1 MKILQLFDQIDAK
14 ITLCKQNRKNGS
26 FVYDGRTYSIN
37 TLMKVCAFWAYNPI
51 LAIIFIKLLNIHHL
65 INQIMFLIVFF
76 IVLPLMSF
84 EYSCRNNRNN

>member
-1 MKILQLFDQIDAK
+1 MKIVQLFDQIDAK

-51 LAIIFIKLLNIHHL
+51 LAIIFIKLLLNTMIMKNIL
-65 INQIMFLIVFF
+65 NMLLK
-76 IVLPLMSF
+76 IVLTL
-84 EYSCRNNRNN
+84 